1 MFNNN
6 LKDLMINSYDI
17 LVQETKFNEWLWTES
32 LNSYSNG
39 SLQRKDMTDGE
50 IYILA

>member
-6 LKDLMINSYDI
+6 LKDLMINSDD
-17 LVQETKFNEWLWTES
+17 EFNEWLWTES